1 MRDYS
6 VRWRKKNK
14 RIDETFNVERFFPTP
29 QEGLNEEQVAVRVKQ
44 KLTNF
49 TKGRLTKSYGE
60 IIRTN
65 VFSFFN
71 VLLYIIAAAMI
82 AVRYFSGLF
91 FLVILFL
98 NTTIGLVQDI
108 RAKRMVEKLS
118 LISSPKVDVIRS
130 SEIQN
135 IDSHAIVL
143 DDIVILRSGDQISID
158 GEIVD
163 GFIDVNESLL
173 TGESVTI
180 HKEVG
185 DEVLSG
191 SFVTSGTAR
200 VRVDKVG
207 AASFVQKLQ
216 TQAKEFKRPKS
227 KLLGAINGLF
237 KVIGVIVFLLAG
249 LLILGNI
256 YQDIDV
262 TTNVKRVSG
271 SLVSMIPSGMYLL
284 TSMTLTVGVINLGK
298 KQTLVQ
304 EMYSIEMLARTDVL
318 CIDKTGTLTDGTMD
332 LVKIHNFGNFPKIQ
346 VEKVLGSFLY
356 ATQDQSPTVDAILQK
371 CPYNQYYQPESIVP
385 FSSTAKMSAVT
396 FKDRKTFVLGAGTFV
411 LNKKTY
417 ATIRPIEEEY
427 MRQGYRVLVLA
438 TSDSPIRKGKIPSR
452 LQPVCLIIIQDHIRD
467 DAKITIR
474 WFIENGVQI
483 KVISGDDPITVG
495 KVAEEVG
502 IIGAENPIS
511 LNGLSDLEV
520 SRLALS
526 TTVFGRVTPEQKAV
540 IVQSLKRN
548 GQTVAMIGDGVNDI
562 LALRQA
568 DCSAA
573 MANGSSAANHVA
585 HLVLQRSNFSSLP
598 SVVNE
603 GRRVINN
610 LQRTWSLFLV
620 KTFFSIIMTIL
631 FVTASILAPGGGQLA
646 YPFTTQNMY
655 VWEIAAIGVP
665 AFFLALQ
672 PNHAKVEGTLMT
684 NVITRAFPAALTMVL
699 GVLTVYV
706 LKAFDGVF
714 HGSTGVND
722 ILIVIAMAVLIMD
735 VFSFVI
741 LFRISWPFN
750 LYRAILFITLFTLT
764 GGILAISMWQRW
776 DLFDIHYPLLTLQ
789 HVIGIVL
796 IVIGMIILYFFLDR
810 AMTKRSK
817 KAHFDFF
824 EDNSQEQELELEPE
838 LEEVKEE

>member
-1 MRDYS
+1 MRKFS
-6 VRWRKKNK
+6 IRWKKK
-14 RIDETFNVERFFPTP
+14 SLKIDEAINVERFLPSP
-29 QEGLNEEQVAVRVKQ
+29 QEGLDREQVAERIRQ

-49 TKGRLTKSYGE
+49 TKGRLTKSYWE

-65 VFSFFN
+65 IFSFFN
-71 VLLYIIAAAMI
+71 ILLYIIAAAMV

-91 FLVILFL
+91 FLVILVL
-98 NTTIGLVQDI
+98 NTLIGLVQDI
-108 RAKRMVEKLS
+108 RAKKMVEKLS
-118 LISSPKVDVIRS
+118 LISSPKVDVIRE
-130 SEIQN
+130 SEITT
-135 IDSHAIVL
+135 IDSRGIVL
-143 DDIVILRSGDQISID
+143 DDIVILRAGDQITID
-158 GEIVD
+158 GEVVD
-163 GFIDVNESLL
+163 GTLNVDESLL
-173 TGESVTI
+173 TGESVAI
-180 HKEVG
+180 HKEIG
-185 DEVLSG
+185 HDVLSG

-200 VRVDKVG
+200 VRVNKVG

-216 TQAKEFKRPKS
+216 AQAKEFKRPKS
-227 KLLGAINGLF
+227 KLLGAINSLF

-249 LLILGNI
+249 LLILGNV
-256 YQDIDV
+256 YQGIDV
-262 TTNVKRVSG
+262 ATNVKRVSG

-318 CIDKTGTLTDGTMD
+318 CIDKTGTITDGTMD
-332 LVKIHNFGNFPKIQ
+332 LIKIHNLGNFPKLQ

-371 CPYNQYYQPESIVP
+371 CPYNQYYQAETIIP
-385 FSSTAKMSAVT
+385 FSSAAKMSAVT
-396 FKDRKTFVLGAGTFV
+396 FANRKTFVLGAGIFV
-411 LNKKTY
+411 LNKKNY
-417 ATIRPIEEEY
+417 AMIRPLEKEY

-438 TSDSPIRKGKIPSR
+438 ASDIPIRKDRIPSR
-452 LQPVCLIIIQDHIRD
+452 LQPVCLIVIQDHIRE
-467 DAKITIR
+467 DAKATIR

-502 IIGAENPIS
+502 IIGAENPVS

-585 HLVLQRSNFSSLP
+585 HLVLQKSNFSSLP

-631 FVTASILAPGGGQLA
+631 FVAASILAPGGAEVA

-684 NVITRAFPAALTMVL
+684 NVITRALPAALTMVL
-699 GVLTVYV
+699 GVITVYV

-722 ILIVIAMAVLIMD
+722 ILIVIAMAVFIMD
-735 VFSFVI
+735 FFSFVI

-750 LYRAILFITLFTLT
+750 LYRAVLFVSLFTLT
-764 GGILAISMWQRW
+764 SILIAVSIWKTW

-789 HVIGIVL
+789 HILGIAL

-810 AMTKRSK
+810 SMTKTSK
-817 KAHFDFF
+817 RGHFDFF
-824 EDNSQEQELELEPE
+824 EDNNDEQE
-838 LEEVKEE
+838 EEKA